1 MKLGR
6 KLGVGF
12 RALSL
17 VLVPRKLRVTQNP
30 LCGPECRAKRRAEEH
45 KK

>member
-17 VLVPRKLRVTQNP
+17 VLVPRKEVQP
-30 LCGPECRAKRRAEEH
+30 GSKI
-45 KK
+45 

>member
-17 VLVPRKLRVTQNP
+17 VLVPRKIQDD
-30 LCGPECRAKRRAEEH
+30 GPVSIVIINKNVF
-45 KK
+45 